1 MVRVR
6 VRMSSGTEELVVD
19 GVELG
24 VGGESVV
31 ALQEDVAHLCRVVV
45 TRVSFRRHTLAR
57 TRLTN
62 AT

>member
-6 VRMSSGTEELVVD
+6 VRKGSGTEELVVD

-31 ALQEDVAHLCRVVV
+31 ALQEYVAHLRRVA
-45 TRVSFRRHTLAR
+45 AR
-57 TRLTN
+57 E
-62 AT
+62 